1 MLGPIRLVNIHHRQ
15 EVPVVLLGPDGP
27 ELLPPEPPV
36 VPEGPVPVVPDFDAD
51 VFAAGVTALKM
62 LVMLTAS

>member
-1 MLGPIRLVNIHHRQ
+1 
-15 EVPVVLLGPDGP
+15 VVLLGPDGP